1 MPLEEN
7 VDVTIRHAQPGDAAV
22 LAQLTCELGYETRR
36 TEMETRLKS
45 IL

>member
-22 LAQLTCELGYETRR
+22 LAQNAAARLTRR
-36 TEMETRLKS
+36 SVLAHMWAHDVW
-45 IL
+45 